1 MRSGLLRR
9 QLDRQV
15 RGALADPRRAAH
27 GPRAVALERRPLVGE
42 DGGDPQVLAH
52 ELVVVLGVGD
62 RRLQQLAPGLRRG
75 ARREGE
81 DRAGLGDVLAAD
93 VVAHQP
99 RLAGG
104 GAHVLGLR
112 ADAHARPGGT
122 ALVAPASRGRGRARR
137 RGRGASG
144 GLVGGG
150 RNGRLLLVIDR
161 GRLRVGGRRRSDGLG
176 RVLRGV
182 LGLVGGHLGLACLAR
197 PPGGGLIGGG
207 LGRVGGALGRGGRLV
222 GGGLAVDRRVDV
234 AGGLARGARVGD
246 VLGFSRGVDR
256 VLGGGRRAGGL
267 LLGALDLV
275 SLVGAA

>member
-42 DGGDPQVLAH
+42 DGGDAQVLAH

-75 ARREGE
+75 TRREGE

-104 GAHVLGLR
+104 GTHVLGLS
-112 ADAHARPGGT
+112 ADADARPGGT
-122 ALVAPASRGRGRARR
+122 ALVAPARRGRGRARR
-137 RGRGASG
+137 RGRGARG

-150 RNGRLLLVIDR
+150 RNGRLLLVIGR
-161 GRLRVGGRRRSDGLG
+161 GRLRVGGRRR
-176 RVLRGV
+176 RGV

-222 GGGLAVDRRVDV
+222 GGGLGVDRRVDV